1 MSIGNRSR
9 LAAVSPI
16 SMLAIALLHTATV
29 DATRIICTADGGA
42 THDYDTAQFAQH
54 SSTVQRMMVQAGGPD
69 CVELPVTSQELQ
81 LAIGFA
87 DNFPLPEAA
96 HQIPRCRD
104 GAGHFIKR
112 RFGTLRSTLLEQFI
126 LAAAL
131 LEMRSLMVAIG
142 WAIESHSTQHLE
154 VVLANRD
161 LQACRF
167 IRGIFRLRHSAATN
181 RRRLNVARRISLLF
195 AFPHGADADLPSLT
209 DTAWNAND
217 GENALQFAAATGE
230 ADIVEVLLQIPG
242 LDVNGQLY
250 GSVFALVEPPLL
262 LAVRGG
268 HTAIVRMLL
277 QFRGNEA
284 NRMNQRVNAN
294 VTSRLKRETPLSI
307 AAANG
312 HVEIVQALLQV
323 AAIDVHAR
331 TCYPD
336 GSKWWTPLHW
346 AASDGHDSVVWVL
359 LNDGRS
365 EINALDEHG
374 HTPLTLAMQYGRI
387 AVALLLQSN
396 GGQ

>member
-9 LAAVSPI
+9 LAAVSQI
-16 SMLAIALLHTATV
+16 SLLAIALLHTAIV
-29 DATRIICTADGGA
+29 DATRIICTADGGIY
-42 THDYDTAQFAQH
+42 DYDTTQLTKH
-54 SSTVQRMMVQAGGPD
+54 SLTVQRMMVQAGGPD

-96 HQIPRCRD
+96 HQIPRCQ
-104 GAGHFIKR
+104 GGGHFIKR
-112 RFGTLRSTLLEQFI
+112 HCGKKGRARLEQFI

-142 WAIESHSTQHLE
+142 WAMQRDSTHHLD
-154 VVLANRD
+154 VLSANSN
-161 LQACRF
+161 LQARHF
-167 IRGIFRLRHSAATN
+167 IWGIFRLRHSAATN
-181 RRRLNVARRISLLF
+181 TRRLNMARRISLLF
-195 AFPHGADADLPSLT
+195 SFPHGADADLPSLT

-242 LDVNGQLY
+242 IDVNGQLS

-346 AASDGHDSVVWVL
+346 AASEGHDSVVRVL

-374 HTPLTLAMQYGRI
+374 RTPLTLAMQYGRL
-387 AVALLLQSN
+387 AVVRLLMSY
-396 GGQ
+396 GGR